1 MRKILFIL
9 LSFLSIGAYSQTNTY
24 SPYSRYGLGDLAHEG
39 LAFNRAMGGTG
50 IALRLPNSINYL
62 NPASYTAQD
71 TMSFIFDFG
80 LYSNYTQYKTNT
92 SNSADWR
99 SSLSHIIIGFPITK
113 WWKSSLGLVP
123 YSRMGYNLA
132 DFKII
137 NYANGSRESFD
148 FFYNGTGG
156 VNKFYLGNA
165 IKLKNLSVGFNFNVL
180 FGSLEQTHSFS
191 ELNLKT
197 DIASTIREQQQ
208 SIRSTS
214 FTFGLQYDLKI
225 SDDLKVIIGGT
236 LENKSR
242 LVVDKYL
249 LVTNNFKFE
258 TINNQGGTEI
268 DVMADTV
275 DFMDGQVKN
284 HLPMRYGTGLA
295 INFKNKLLLSADYSS
310 QKWSDFQSFNPF
322 DELAD
327 SRSLNFGL
335 QYTPD
340 ERAIRNYWK
349 RIGLRAGFY
358 TSETYM
364 KVKGQQLKDY
374 GVTFGLKLPF
384 KGNKSALQI
393 SYEYG
398 KRGTT
403 DQDLIQEN
411 YHLINL
417 GITLHDFWFIK
428 TKYD

>member
-99 SSLSHIIIGFPITK
+99 SSLSHIVIGFPITK

-156 VNKFYLGNA
+156 VNKFYFGNA
-165 IKLKNLSVGFNFNVL
+165 IKLKNLSVGVNLNVL
-180 FGSLEQTHSFS
+180 FGSLEQTHRFS

-197 DIASTIREQQQ
+197 DMASTTREQQQ

-214 FTFGLQYDLKI
+214 FTFGLQYDLKLT
-225 SDDLKVIIGGT
+225 DDLNVIVGGT
-236 LENKSR
+236 MENKSR
-242 LVVDKYL
+242 LVVDEYL
-249 LVTNNFKFE
+249 LVTNVFAHDTTTSKGTQ
-258 TINNQGGTEI
+258 TIYSP
-268 DVMADTV
+268 DTV
-275 DFMDGQVKN
+275 DFHDGRVKS
-284 HLPMRYGTGLA
+284 HLPMRYGAGLT

-340 ERAIRNYWK
+340 EKAIRNYWK

-364 KVKGQQLKDY
+364 KVKGEQLKEY
-374 GVTFGLKLPF
+374 GVTCGLRFPF
-384 KGNKSALQI
+384 KGNKSAFQI
-393 SYEYG
+393 SYEFG

-403 DQDLIQEN
+403 NNGLIQEN
-411 YHLINL
+411 VHSINL

-428 TKYD
+428 SKYD

>member
-1 MRKILFIL
+1 MRKILIIF
-9 LSFLSIGAYSQTNTY
+9 LSFLSIAAYSQTNTY

-80 LYSNYTQYKTNT
+80 LYSNYTQYK
-92 SNSADWR
+92 SSLSSSADWR
-99 SSLSHIIIGFPITK
+99 SSLNHIVMGFPVTK

-123 YSRMGYNLA
+123 YSRMGYNIT
-132 DFKII
+132 DFSIV
-137 NYANGSRESFD
+137 NYGPSRSESFD
-148 FFYNGTGG
+148 IFYTGTGG
-156 VNKFYLGNA
+156 VNKFYVGNA
-165 IKLKNLSVGFNFNVL
+165 FKLKNLSVGFNFNVL
-180 FGSLEQTHSFS
+180 FGSLEQTHRFS

-197 DIASTIREQQQ
+197 DIASTNREQQQ

-214 FTFGLQYDLKI
+214 LTFGVQYDLKV
-225 SDDLKVIIGGT
+225 SDDLNLTLGGT
-236 LENKSR
+236 METKSR
-242 LVVDKYL
+242 LMVDNYL
-249 LVTNNFKFE
+249 LVMNAFTHDTVSSQGTPE
-258 TINNQGGTEI
+258 TT
-268 DVMADTV
+268 VMPDTV
-275 DFMDGQVKN
+275 DYMDGRIKR
-284 HLPMRYGTGLA
+284 HLPMRYGAGLTV
-295 INFKNKLLLSADYSS
+295 NFKNKLLLSADYST
-310 QKWSDFQSFNPF
+310 QKWSNFESFNPF
-322 DELAD
+322 DELVD
-327 SRSLNFGL
+327 SKSLNFGL

-358 TSETYM
+358 TSDTYI
-364 KVKGQQLKDY
+364 KVNGQQLQDY

-403 DQDLIQEN
+403 SHSLIQEN
-411 YHLINL
+411 YHIINL